1 MRLVDQ
7 DGTGVGPGWDILLL
21 LLLLLLFLVLD
32 VAHGSALDD
41 LVRVGLALLQTDVGV
56 VGEGAVV
63 AEAAAALPEMNF
75 WGFGRC
81 CLYRIIF
88 LDGQGCTYM

>member
-7 DGTGVGPGWDILLL
+7 DGTGVGPGWNILLL
-21 LLLLLLFLVLD
+21 LLHLFLVLD
-32 VAHGSALDD
+32 VAHGSPLDD

-63 AEAAAALPEMNF
+63 AEAAAALPE
-75 WGFGRC
+75 
-81 CLYRIIF
+81 
-88 LDGQGCTYM
+88 